1 MKCEDI
7 VTVLRLAPEPPGSEL
22 RLAAER
28 HAAECRDCR
37 RALLAHRVLQ
47 EERLRPVP
55 RPPEGALQKAVDRAV
70 AAGPVRVSRARGFWL
85 GMAVGG
91 ALAASMVLAVTMLLA
106 RVDPSADS
114 PVSAPQI
121 ALAAHESRDVS
132 VALNSAERLSN
143 VEIQVAVTG
152 AIALRGYESR
162 RELRWFTDLERGVN
176 ELTLPI
182 VALGPGSGQ
191 LMVQV
196 THGDRRRTFV
206 VDVHAR
212 G

>member
-1 MKCEDI
+1 MKCEDV
-7 VTVLRLAPEPPGSEL
+7 VTVLRLAPEPPESDR

-37 RALLAHRVLQ
+37 RALLAHRVLA

-55 RPPEGALQKAVDRAV
+55 RPPEGAVQRAVDRA
-70 AAGPVRVSRARGFWL
+70 AASGPVRVSRARGFWL
-85 GMAVGG
+85 GVAVGG
-91 ALAASMVLAVTMLLA
+91 ALAASVALAVTALFTRM
-106 RVDPSADS
+106 DP
-114 PVSAPQI
+114 PVTAPQI
-121 ALAAHESRDVS
+121 ALAPHESRDVS
-132 VALNSAERLSN
+132 VALNSAEPLSH
-143 VEIQVAVTG
+143 VEIEVAVTG